1 MLMIRTTEPA
11 VRRLTYQDYLRFP
24 DDGKR
29 HELIDGVHLVTATP
43 SVRHQQ
49 IVRNLIFRLSQ
60 YLDQH
65 GGGQLLH
72 APLGVVFT
80 LYDVVQPDLLY
91 VSDARKQI
99 LTEAAVHGAPDL
111 VVEVLSP
118 STRKR
123 DEGTKR
129 TLYDRSDVVEYW
141 IVDPASDSIRVYR
154 RVKGRLAMAEDLNRD
169 SGDSLGSP
177 LMPGLALP
185 LDRVFSR

>member
-1 MLMIRTTEPA
+1 MLMARTTEPA
-11 VRRLTYQDYLRFP
+11 VCRLTYQDYLRFP

-43 SVRHQQ
+43 NVRHQQ

-60 YLDQH
+60 HLEHH
-65 GGGQLLH
+65 GGGQVLH

-80 LYDVVQPDLLY
+80 LYDIVQPDLLY
-91 VSDARKQI
+91 VSDARQQI
-99 LTEAAVHGAPDL
+99 LTESVVRGAPDL

-118 STRKR
+118 STRRR
-123 DEGTKR
+123 DEGAKR
-129 TLYDRSDVVEYW
+129 MLYDRSDVGEYW

-154 RVKGRLAMAEDLNRD
+154 RVKGRLAMTEDLSRED
-169 SGDSLGSP
+169 GHALTSP

-185 LDRVFSR
+185 LDRIFSR